1 LQIDQLLSLER
12 LRDIKDRLGKLPI
25 GLRNAYD
32 EIYTAIQ
39 NQEGSLPEIA
49 NRTFQ
54 WVMCSCIPLSP
65 STLIA
70 AVCQDPEDD
79 EPRPVDIDIDI
90 VLDACH
96 NLLSLDSE
104 LNVCRFAH
112 LSVQEYF
119 EQHRWSTSQANGL
132 VGKVCLLFLN
142 HPNYWI
148 DQERLNRYIKYERC
162 IDELCTH
169 KNCYSDDENI
179 GRKSGCGGELAP
191 VLEYTDGFW
200 PIHVQL
206 HCESNIDG
214 CLSRLLQKFLGSM
227 NKSGPA
233 YRSWYWSYLGS
244 REHTGDDTLL
254 NSHYENLLPHTSV
267 LFPICFFGFYN
278 VLLDWWNTPLPDIEV
293 RNKKGESLLVL
304 AALGNSLFIL
314 EKLLDAGADVNAQ
327 VGGDY
332 GSALV
337 AAVESKNKTSVELL
351 LNAGADVNAQVG
363 GVYGS
368 ALVAAASSNN
378 KAIVELLLDAG
389 ADANTP
395 VSHIYSN
402 ALVAAV
408 RSNNKAIT
416 QLLLD
421 AGADINA
428 QAGGAFSKGS
438 ALATAVVEDKEMV
451 KLLLDTGANVNMQ
464 VSGTDGSALVAAAR
478 GGDKTIVKLLLDAR
492 ADVNAQVSASYYGS
506 ALVAAA
512 SSNNKAIVELLLDA
526 GADVNMQV
534 GGNYGSAL
542 AAAASSNNTAIVELV
557 LDAGA
562 DVTMQVGGN
571 YSRALAVAARSGDKT
586 IIKLLLDAGADVNAH
601 VGGKYG
607 IALEAAKHLI
617 WDREAMQLLLDS
629 GAM

>member
-1 LQIDQLLSLER
+1 MLIFINSRFQWAALQIDQLLSLER
-12 LRDIKDRLGKLPI
+12 LRDIKDRLGKLPM

-54 WVMCSCIPLSP
+54 WVMCSCEPLSP

-132 VGKVCLLFLN
+132 VGKVCLLLLN

-148 DQERLNRYIKYERC
+148 DQERLNRYICYEEC
-162 IDELCTH
+162 TCEDCTH
-169 KNCYSDDENI
+169 TRWDFEEGCFTEKKNN
-179 GRKSGCGGELAP
+179 GRKSGCGGELAA
-191 VLEYTDGFW
+191 VLEYADGFW
-200 PIHVQL
+200 PTHVQL
-206 HCESNIDG
+206 HGESNIDG
-214 CLSRLLQKFLGSM
+214 RLSRLLQKFLGSM
-227 NKSGPA
+227 NTSGPA
-233 YRSWYWSYLGS
+233 YRSWCWSYFGS
-244 REHTGDDTLL
+244 REQTYYDSTLL
-254 NSHYENLLPHTSV
+254 SKYCENLLPHTSA

-278 VLLDWWNTPLPDIEV
+278 ILLDWWNIPLPDIEA
-293 RNKKGESLLVL
+293 RNGKGESLLVL

-314 EKLLDAGADVNAQ
+314 KKLLDAGADVNAQ
-327 VGGDY
+327 VGGYY
-332 GSALV
+332 GNALI
-337 AAVESKNKTSVELL
+337 AAVL
-351 LNAGADVNAQVG
+351 
-363 GVYGS
+363 
-368 ALVAAASSNN
+368 SNN
-378 KAIVELLLDAG
+378 EAIVKLLLDAG
-389 ADANTP
+389 ADVNTP
-395 VSHIYSN
+395 VSRYYSN

-408 RSNNKAIT
+408 ASENEAII

-428 QAGGAFSKGS
+428 QAGGLFSEGS
-438 ALATAVVEDKEMV
+438 ALATAVLGDEEMV
-451 KLLLDTGANVNMQ
+451 KLLLDAGANVNMQ
-464 VSGTDGSALVAAAR
+464 VSKEYGSALIVAVSFQRKAIIQLLLEAGADVNAQVSGRYGSALVAAAMDGNETIVKLLLDEGADVNVEVGGEYGSALVAAAR
-478 GGDKTIVKLLLDAR
+478 YGDETIVKLLLD
-492 ADVNAQVSASYYGS
+492 
-506 ALVAAA
+506 
-512 SSNNKAIVELLLDA
+512 E
-526 GADVNMQV
+526 
-534 GGNYGSAL
+534 
-542 AAAASSNNTAIVELV
+542 
-557 LDAGA
+557 
-562 DVTMQVGGN
+562 
-571 YSRALAVAARSGDKT
+571 
-586 IIKLLLDAGADVNAH
+586 GADVNAH

-607 IALEAAKHLI
+607 TALKAAKLVI
-617 WDREAMQLLLDS
+617 GDRAAVQLLLDS